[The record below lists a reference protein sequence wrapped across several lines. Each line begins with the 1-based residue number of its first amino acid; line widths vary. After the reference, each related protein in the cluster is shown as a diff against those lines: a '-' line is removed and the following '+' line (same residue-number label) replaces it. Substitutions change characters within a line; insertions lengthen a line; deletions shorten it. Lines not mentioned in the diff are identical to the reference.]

1 MMAAALLLL
10 LFLPSHAAQPPGA
23 PLDQLDEV
31 AALRAAV
38 RSLLDA
44 AEAAEAA
51 APDAA
56 DVVAR
61 YEAVLDSHAGDTPLA
76 GASSAEC
83 YDDALRAL
91 EDGTHWLLQEDES
104 GPTATVRLPDGAQPQ
119 AEAALEAAEAR
130 ERALLDELRR
140 ERLRRKRA
148 EARAG
153 AAARAGGR
161 AARSAVRTSTSKGAK
176 RRTPTR

>member
-1 MMAAALLLL
+1 MTAPLLLL
-10 LFLPSHAAQPPGA
+10 LLPSHAAQPPGA
-23 PLDQLDEV
+23 PLDQLEDV
-31 AALRAAV
+31 AALTASV

-44 AEAAEAA
+44 AEAAV
-51 APDAA
+51 PDAA
-56 DVVAR
+56 DVAAR

-76 GASSAEC
+76 SASSAQC

-91 EDGTHWLLQEDES
+91 EDGTHWLLQEDAS
-104 GPTATVRLPDGAQPQ
+104 GLPATARLPGAQPQ

-130 ERALLDELRR
+130 ERALLKELRR
-140 ERLRRKRA
+140 ERGLRKRA

-176 RRTPTR
+176 RRT

>member
-1 MMAAALLLL
+1 MAAPLLL
-10 LFLPSHAAQPPGA
+10 LFMPSHAAQPPGA

-31 AALRAAV
+31 AALTASV
-38 RSLLDA
+38 QSLLA
-44 AEAAEAA
+44 SAEAA

-161 AARSAVRTSTSKGAK
+161 AARGAVRTSTSKGAK
-176 RRTPTR
+176 RSKSTRRR

>member
-1 MMAAALLLL
+1 MAAPLLL
-10 LFLPSHAAQPPGA
+10 LFMPSHAAQPPGA

-31 AALRAAV
+31 AALTASV
-38 RSLLDA
+38 QSLLA
-44 AEAAEAA
+44 SAEAA

-153 AAARAGGR
+153 AAARAGGGR
-161 AARSAVRTSTSKGAK
+161 AARGAVRTSTSKGAK
-176 RRTPTR
+176 RSKSTRRR